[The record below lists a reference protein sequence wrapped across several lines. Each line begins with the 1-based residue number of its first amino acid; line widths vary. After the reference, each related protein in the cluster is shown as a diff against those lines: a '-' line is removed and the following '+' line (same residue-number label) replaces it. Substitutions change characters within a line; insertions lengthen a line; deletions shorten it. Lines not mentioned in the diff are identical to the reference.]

1 MPSRLTASDFP
12 RSTPLNAFFAWNEA
26 RRGRDRRYVVA
37 SDTDYLLHR
46 FDGDTEIA
54 AAHLAGCP
62 VIRLR
67 RGDRIVLSRRQLRAA
82 CRLLEGSA
90 AAGAAR
96 AFVAALAASIGN
108 PDPAAQAAFF
118 GACEALAKVVDL
130 NALAALHPRR
140 KDLSNPTRRREI
152 LVIKLGALGDFIQA
166 LGPVPDLRRH
176 HPDDRISLLTA
187 ASYADFAA
195 QTGLFDEILVD
206 PRPRGF
212 DIASLLAVRRML
224 RNGRFDRVYDF
235 QTSDR
240 TALYARLFRPGPMP
254 EWSGIAKGC
263 SHPHANLARDRQ
275 HTMDRQAE
283 QLLMAGIY
291 PSATAPTLPAHGT
304 LPEVVAGKRFALLIP
319 GSSPHRPEK
328 RWPAP
333 RYAELAGRLHR
344 AGILPVV
351 IGVAGEAEIGR
362 AIRGVCPDCLDLVG
376 DTDLATLAALARA
389 AEVTIGND
397 TGATHVAAA
406 GGRPVVALFSRASDP
421 SLCAPRGSAVTVLAE
436 PDLAALLVE
445 TVFAACRL
453 AVPAAR

>member
-12 RSTPLNAFFAWNEA
+12 QSTPLNAFFAWNEA
-26 RRGRDRRYVVA
+26 RRARDRRYVVA
-37 SDTDYLLHR
+37 CDIHRLLHQ
-46 FDGDTEIA
+46 FDGGPEVPV
-54 AAHLAGCP
+54 AHLAGCP
-62 VIRLR
+62 VILLR
-67 RGDRIVLSRRQLRAA
+67 RGERVVASRRRLRAA
-82 CRLLEGSA
+82 RGRLAGSA
-90 AAGAAR
+90 AAAA
-96 AFVAALAASIGN
+96 AHGLVAALTGSIGN
-108 PDPAAQAAFF
+108 PDPAAHAAFF
-118 GACEALAKVVDL
+118 SACERLAKIIDL

-140 KDLSNPTRRREI
+140 KDLSNQARRREI

-166 LGPVPDLRRH
+166 LGPVPDIRRH
-176 HPDDRISLLTA
+176 HRGDRISLLTTA
-187 ASYADFAA
+187 PYAGFAA
-195 QTGLFDEILVD
+195 ETGLFDNILID

-212 DIASLLAVRRML
+212 EIASLLALRRML

-254 EWSGIAKGC
+254 EWSGIATGC

-291 PSATAPTLPAHGT
+291 PSATAPTLSAHGT

-319 GSSPHRPEK
+319 GSAPHRPEK
-328 RWPAP
+328 RWPAR

-344 AGILPVV
+344 AGVLPVV
-351 IGVAGEAEIGR
+351 IGVAPEAEIGR
-362 AIRGVCPDCLDLVG
+362 AIRSVCPDCLDLVG
-376 DTDLATLAALARA
+376 HTDLATLAALARA

-421 SLCAPRGSAVTVLAE
+421 GLCAPRGAAVTVLAE
-436 PDLAALLVE
+436 PDLAALPLE
-445 TVFAACRL
+445 TVLAACRL
-453 AVPAAR
+453 VVPAMR